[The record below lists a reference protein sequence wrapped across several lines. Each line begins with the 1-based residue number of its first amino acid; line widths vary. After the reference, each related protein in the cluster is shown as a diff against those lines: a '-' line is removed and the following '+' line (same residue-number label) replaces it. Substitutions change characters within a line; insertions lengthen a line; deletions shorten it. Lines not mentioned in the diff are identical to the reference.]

1 MTDDKLYSMSD
12 EELEKAF
19 LDAKENEQYEEVD
32 EPVMESTDAYEE
44 QEEEIEIMEQPDEL
58 DEDSVDEGATADEV
72 TTETESTEVTAQPDE
87 EVDTEDEDPIED
99 EKSEENI
106 NNEIAQQEQQELVFK
121 ANGREFKF
129 TQNEMIEQFPRIF
142 GQAMDYTKKTQAMK
156 PWRKTIDAIEQ
167 AKLGHEDI
175 NLMIDVMKGNK
186 EAIAEVL
193 KRTGVDSLE
202 IDTENSKYT
211 PNDYGRDDKALAI
224 KDIVEEISVDKEYE
238 ITHRVLSKEW
248 DEKSFKEMTEDPE
261 LIRLLHIDVKTGVFD
276 KVQSIADKI
285 KVLDRGS
292 KPDLEYYRLASIEMA
307 QKQQEA
313 DRLAYEAERQKQ
325 EREIKLAKQVEIDRV
340 KKTQERQ
347 KEVAVKAVERKA
359 ATPTTRKVPT
369 SKVVD
374 YLDNSDEAF
383 EDWYKTNVL
392 DKM

>member
-1 MTDDKLYSMSD
+1 MTDDKLYSLSD
-12 EELEKAF
+12 EELERAF
-19 LDAKENEQYEEVD
+19 LDAKENEQYSDVD
-32 EPVMESTDAYEE
+32 EPVTESIDTYEE
-44 QEEEIEIMEQPDEL
+44 EDIEIMEQPDEI
-58 DEDSVDEGATADEV
+58 DEDSVDEGATDDEV

-87 EVDTEDEDPIED
+87 EVATEDEDPIED
-99 EKSEENI
+99 VESEEDI
-106 NNEIAQQEQQELVFK
+106 NDEIAQKEQQELVFK

-129 TQNEMIEQFPRIF
+129 TQDEMLEQFPKIF

-248 DEKSFKEMTEDPE
+248 DEKSFREMTEDPD
-261 LIRLLHIDVKTGVFD
+261 LIRLLHVDVKTGMFD
-276 KVQSIADKI
+276 KVQPIADKI

-292 KPDLEYYRLASIEMA
+292 KTDLEYYRLASIELA
-307 QKQQEA
+307 QQQQEA
-313 DRLAYEAERQKQ
+313 NRIAYEAERQKQ
-325 EREIKLAKQVEIDRV
+325 EREARLARQVEIDRV

-383 EDWYKTNVL
+383 EEWYKTNVL
-392 DKM
+392 DKI

>member
-1 MTDDKLYSMSD
+1 MTDDKLYSLSD
-12 EELEKAF
+12 EELERAF
-19 LDAKENEQYEEVD
+19 LDAKENEQYSDVD
-32 EPVMESTDAYEE
+32 EPVTESTDTYDDED
-44 QEEEIEIMEQPDEL
+44 IEIMEQPDEL
-58 DEDSVDEGATADEV
+58 DEDSVDEGATDDEV

-99 EKSEENI
+99 VESEEDI
-106 NNEIAQQEQQELVFK
+106 NDEIAQKEQQELVFK

-129 TQNEMIEQFPRIF
+129 TQDEMLEQFPKIF

-248 DEKSFKEMTEDPE
+248 DEKSFRKMTEDPD
-261 LIRLLHIDVKTGVFD
+261 LIRLLHVDVKTGMFD
-276 KVQSIADKI
+276 KVQPIADKI

-292 KPDLEYYRLASIEMA
+292 KTDLEYYRLASIELA
-307 QKQQEA
+307 QQQQEA
-313 DRLAYEAERQKQ
+313 NRAAYEAERQKQ
-325 EREIKLAKQVEIDRV
+325 EREARLARQVEIDRV

-383 EDWYKTNVL
+383 EEWYKTNVL
-392 DKM
+392 DKI

>member
-1 MTDDKLYSMSD
+1 MTDDKLYSLSD
-12 EELEKAF
+12 EELERAF
-19 LDAKENEQYEEVD
+19 LDAKENEQYSDVD
-32 EPVMESTDAYEE
+32 EPVTESIDTYEE
-44 QEEEIEIMEQPDEL
+44 EDIEIMEQPDEL
-58 DEDSVDEGATADEV
+58 DEDSVDEGATDDEV

-87 EVDTEDEDPIED
+87 EVATEDEDPIED
-99 EKSEENI
+99 VESEEDI
-106 NNEIAQQEQQELVFK
+106 NDEIAQKEQQELVFK

-129 TQNEMIEQFPRIF
+129 TQDEMLEQFPKIF

-248 DEKSFKEMTEDPE
+248 DEKSFREMTEDPD
-261 LIRLLHIDVKTGVFD
+261 LIRLLHVDVKTGMFD
-276 KVQSIADKI
+276 KVQPIADKI

-292 KPDLEYYRLASIEMA
+292 KTDLEYYRLASIELA
-307 QKQQEA
+307 QQQQEA
-313 DRLAYEAERQKQ
+313 SRAAYEAERQKQ
-325 EREIKLAKQVEIDRV
+325 EREARLARQVEIDRV

-383 EDWYKTNVL
+383 EEWYKTNVL
-392 DKM
+392 DKI

>member
-1 MTDDKLYSMSD
+1 MTDDKLYSLSD
-12 EELEKAF
+12 EELERAF
-19 LDAKENEQYEEVD
+19 LDAKENEQYSDVD
-32 EPVMESTDAYEE
+32 EPVTESTDTYEE
-44 QEEEIEIMEQPDEL
+44 EDIEIMEQPDEL
-58 DEDSVDEGATADEV
+58 DEDSVDEGATDDEV

-106 NNEIAQQEQQELVFK
+106 NDEIAQKEQQELVFK

-129 TQNEMIEQFPRIF
+129 TQDEMLEQFPKIF

-248 DEKSFKEMTEDPE
+248 DEKSFREMTEDPD
-261 LIRLLHIDVKTGVFD
+261 LIRLLHVDVKTGMFD
-276 KVQSIADKI
+276 KVQPIADKI

-292 KPDLEYYRLASIEMA
+292 KTDLEYYRLASIELA
-307 QKQQEA
+307 QQQQEA
-313 DRLAYEAERQKQ
+313 NRAAYEAERQKQ
-325 EREIKLAKQVEIDRV
+325 EREARLARQVEIDRV

-383 EDWYKTNVL
+383 EEWYKTNVL
-392 DKM
+392 DKI

>member
-1 MTDDKLYSMSD
+1 MTDDKLYSLSD
-12 EELEKAF
+12 EELERAF
-19 LDAKENEQYEEVD
+19 LDAKENEQYSDVD
-32 EPVMESTDAYEE
+32 EPVTESIDTYEE
-44 QEEEIEIMEQPDEL
+44 EDIEIMEQPDEI
-58 DEDSVDEGATADEV
+58 DEDSVDEGATDDEV

-87 EVDTEDEDPIED
+87 EVATEDEDPIED
-99 EKSEENI
+99 VESEEDI
-106 NNEIAQQEQQELVFK
+106 NDEIAQKEQQELVFK

-129 TQNEMIEQFPRIF
+129 TQDEMLEQFPKIF

-186 EAIAEVL
+186 EAIAEVM

-248 DEKSFKEMTEDPE
+248 DEKSFREMTEDPD
-261 LIRLLHIDVKTGVFD
+261 LIRLLHVDVKTGMFD
-276 KVQSIADKI
+276 KVQPIADKI

-292 KPDLEYYRLASIEMA
+292 KTDLEYYRLASIELA
-307 QKQQEA
+307 QQQQEA
-313 DRLAYEAERQKQ
+313 NRAAYEAERQKQ
-325 EREIKLAKQVEIDRV
+325 EREARLARQVEIDRV

-383 EDWYKTNVL
+383 EEWYKTNVL
-392 DKM
+392 DKI

>member
-1 MTDDKLYSMSD
+1 MTDDKLYSLSD
-12 EELEKAF
+12 EELERAF
-19 LDAKENEQYEEVD
+19 LDAKENEQYSDVD
-32 EPVMESTDAYEE
+32 EPVTESTDTYEE
-44 QEEEIEIMEQPDEL
+44 EDIEIMEQPDEL
-58 DEDSVDEGATADEV
+58 DEDSVDEGATDDEV

-87 EVDTEDEDPIED
+87 EVATEDEDPIED
-99 EKSEENI
+99 VESEEDI
-106 NNEIAQQEQQELVFK
+106 NDEIAQKEQQELVFK

-129 TQNEMIEQFPRIF
+129 TQDEMLEQFPKIF

-186 EAIAEVL
+186 EAIAEVM

-248 DEKSFKEMTEDPE
+248 DEKSFREMTEDPE
-261 LIRLLHIDVKTGVFD
+261 LIRLLHVDVKTGMFD
-276 KVQSIADKI
+276 KVQPIADKI
-285 KVLDRGS
+285 KVFDRGS
-292 KPDLEYYRLASIEMA
+292 KSDLEYYRLASIELA
-307 QKQQEA
+307 QQQQEA
-313 DRLAYEAERQKQ
+313 NRAAYEAERQKQ
-325 EREIKLAKQVEIDRV
+325 EREARLARQVEIDRV

-383 EDWYKTNVL
+383 EEWYKTNVL
-392 DKM
+392 DKI

>member
-1 MTDDKLYSMSD
+1 MTDDKLYSLSD
-12 EELEKAF
+12 EELERAF
-19 LDAKENEQYEEVD
+19 LDAKENEQYSDVD
-32 EPVMESTDAYEE
+32 EPVTESIDTYEE
-44 QEEEIEIMEQPDEL
+44 EDIEIMEQPDEI
-58 DEDSVDEGATADEV
+58 DEDSVDEGATDDEV

-87 EVDTEDEDPIED
+87 EVATEDEDPIEE
-99 EKSEENI
+99 EKSEEDI
-106 NNEIAQQEQQELVFK
+106 NDEIAQKEQQELVFK

-129 TQNEMIEQFPRIF
+129 TQDEMLEQFPKIF

-186 EAIAEVL
+186 EAIAEVM

-248 DEKSFKEMTEDPE
+248 DEKSFREMTEDPD
-261 LIRLLHIDVKTGVFD
+261 LIRLLHVDVKTGMFD
-276 KVQSIADKI
+276 KVQPIADKI
-285 KVLDRGS
+285 KVFDRGS
-292 KPDLEYYRLASIEMA
+292 KSDLEYYRLASIELA
-307 QKQQEA
+307 QQQQEA
-313 DRLAYEAERQKQ
+313 SRVAYEAEKQKQ
-325 EREIKLAKQVEIDRV
+325 DRAARLAKQVEIDRV

-383 EDWYKTNVL
+383 EEWYKTNVL
-392 DKM
+392 DKI

>member
-1 MTDDKLYSMSD
+1 MTDDKLYSLSD
-12 EELEKAF
+12 EELERAF
-19 LDAKENEQYEEVD
+19 LDAKENEQYSDVD
-32 EPVMESTDAYEE
+32 EPVTESIDTYEE
-44 QEEEIEIMEQPDEL
+44 EDIEIMEQPDEL
-58 DEDSVDEGATADEV
+58 DEDSVDEGATDDEV

-99 EKSEENI
+99 EESEEDI
-106 NNEIAQQEQQELVFK
+106 NDEIAQKEQQELVFK

-129 TQNEMIEQFPRIF
+129 TQDEMLEQFPKIF

-248 DEKSFKEMTEDPE
+248 DEKSFREMTEDPD
-261 LIRLLHIDVKTGVFD
+261 LIRLLHVDVKTGMFD
-276 KVQSIADKI
+276 KVQPIADKI

-292 KPDLEYYRLASIEMA
+292 KTDLEYYRLASIELA
-307 QKQQEA
+307 QQQQEA
-313 DRLAYEAERQKQ
+313 SRAAYEAERQKQ
-325 EREIKLAKQVEIDRV
+325 EREARLARQVEIDRV

-383 EDWYKTNVL
+383 EEWYKTNVL
-392 DKM
+392 DKI

>member
-1 MTDDKLYSMSD
+1 MTDDKLYSLSD
-12 EELEKAF
+12 EELERAF
-19 LDAKENEQYEEVD
+19 LDAKENEQYSDVD
-32 EPVMESTDAYEE
+32 EPVTESTDTYDDED
-44 QEEEIEIMEQPDEL
+44 IEIMEQPDEL
-58 DEDSVDEGATADEV
+58 DEDSVDEGATDDEV

-87 EVDTEDEDPIED
+87 EVATEDEDPIED
-99 EKSEENI
+99 VESEEDI
-106 NNEIAQQEQQELVFK
+106 NDEIAQKEQQELVFK

-129 TQNEMIEQFPRIF
+129 TQDEMLEQFPKIF

-186 EAIAEVL
+186 EAIAEVM

-248 DEKSFKEMTEDPE
+248 DEKSFREMTEDPD
-261 LIRLLHIDVKTGVFD
+261 LIRLLHVDVKTGMFD
-276 KVQSIADKI
+276 KVQPIADKI

-292 KPDLEYYRLASIEMA
+292 KTDLEYYRLASIELA
-307 QKQQEA
+307 QQQQEA
-313 DRLAYEAERQKQ
+313 NRAAYEAERQKQ
-325 EREIKLAKQVEIDRV
+325 EREARLARQVEIDRV

-383 EDWYKTNVL
+383 EEWYKTNVL
-392 DKM
+392 DKI

>member
-1 MTDDKLYSMSD
+1 MTDDKLYSLSD
-12 EELEKAF
+12 EELERAF
-19 LDAKENEQYEEVD
+19 LDAKENEQYSDVD
-32 EPVMESTDAYEE
+32 EPVTESTDTYEE
-44 QEEEIEIMEQPDEL
+44 EDIEIMEQPDEI
-58 DEDSVDEGATADEV
+58 DEDSVDEGATDDEV

-87 EVDTEDEDPIED
+87 EVATEDEDPIED
-99 EKSEENI
+99 VESEEDI
-106 NNEIAQQEQQELVFK
+106 NDEIAQKEQQELVFK

-129 TQNEMIEQFPRIF
+129 TQDEMLEQFPKIF

-186 EAIAEVL
+186 EAIAEVM

-248 DEKSFKEMTEDPE
+248 DEKSFREMTEDPD
-261 LIRLLHIDVKTGVFD
+261 LIRLLHVDVKTGMFD
-276 KVQSIADKI
+276 KVQPIADKI
-285 KVLDRGS
+285 KVFDRGS
-292 KPDLEYYRLASIEMA
+292 KSDLEYYRLASIELA
-307 QKQQEA
+307 QQQQEA
-313 DRLAYEAERQKQ
+313 SRAAYEAERQKQ
-325 EREIKLAKQVEIDRV
+325 EREARLARQVEIDRV

-383 EDWYKTNVL
+383 EEWYKTNVL
-392 DKM
+392 DKI

>member
-19 LDAKENEQYEEVD
+19 LDAKENEQYAEADEPIQESEEV
-32 EPVMESTDAYEE
+32 Y
-44 QEEEIEIMEQPDEL
+44 EEEIEIMEQPDEL
-58 DEDSVDEGATADEV
+58 DEDSVDEGATTDEV

-99 EKSEENI
+99 EKSEEDI
-106 NNEIAQQEQQELVFK
+106 SDEIAQQEQQELVFK

-129 TQNEMIEQFPRIF
+129 TQNEMLEQFPKIF

-175 NLMIDVMKGNK
+175 NLMIDVMQGNK

-261 LIRLLHIDVKTGVFD
+261 LIRLLHVDVKTGVFD
-276 KVQSIADKI
+276 KVQAIADKI
-285 KVLDRGS
+285 KVFDRGN
-292 KPDLEYYRLASIEMA
+292 KPDLEYYRLASIELA
-307 QKQQEA
+307 QQQQEA
-313 DRLAYEAERQKQ
+313 NRLAYEAERRKQ
-325 EREIKLAKQVEIDRV
+325 ERELKLAKQVEIDRV
-340 KKTQERQ
+340 RKTQERQ
-347 KEVAVKAVERKA
+347 KEVEVKAVERKA
-359 ATPTTRKVPT
+359 ATPTSRKAVS

-374 YLDNSDEAF
+374 YLDDSDEAF
-383 EDWYKTNVL
+383 EDWYKANVL
-392 DKM
+392 DKI

>member
-1 MTDDKLYSMSD
+1 MTDDKLYSLSD
-12 EELEKAF
+12 EELERAF
-19 LDAKENEQYEEVD
+19 LDAKENEQYSDVD
-32 EPVMESTDAYEE
+32 EPVTESIDTYEE
-44 QEEEIEIMEQPDEL
+44 EDIEIMEQPDEI
-58 DEDSVDEGATADEV
+58 DEDSVDEGATDDEV

-87 EVDTEDEDPIED
+87 EVATEDEDPIEE
-99 EKSEENI
+99 EKSEEDI
-106 NNEIAQQEQQELVFK
+106 NDEIAQKEQQELVFK

-129 TQNEMIEQFPRIF
+129 TQDEMLEQFPKIF

-186 EAIAEVL
+186 EAIAEVM

-224 KDIVEEISVDKEYE
+224 KDIVEEISADKEYE

-248 DEKSFKEMTEDPE
+248 DEKSFREMTEDPD
-261 LIRLLHIDVKTGVFD
+261 LIRLLHVDVKTGMFD
-276 KVQSIADKI
+276 KVQPIADKI
-285 KVLDRGS
+285 KVFDRGN
-292 KPDLEYYRLASIEMA
+292 KTDLEYYRLASIELA
-307 QKQQEA
+307 QQQQEA
-313 DRLAYEAERQKQ
+313 NRVAYEAERQKQ
-325 EREIKLAKQVEIDRV
+325 ERAARLAKQVEIDRV

-383 EDWYKTNVL
+383 EEWYKTNVL
-392 DKM
+392 DKI

>member
-1 MTDDKLYSMSD
+1 MTEDKLYSLSD
-12 EELEKAF
+12 EELERAF
-19 LDAKENEQYEEVD
+19 LDAKENEQYDDVD
-32 EPVMESTDAYEE
+32 EPVMESTDTYEE
-44 QEEEIEIMEQPDEL
+44 EDIEIMEQPDEL
-58 DEDSVDEGATADEV
+58 DEDSVDEGATDDEV

-87 EVDTEDEDPIED
+87 EVDTEDEDPIEE
-99 EKSEENI
+99 EKSEEI
-106 NNEIAQQEQQELVFK
+106 NEVAQQDHQELVFK

-129 TQNEMIEQFPRIF
+129 TQDEMMAQFPKIF

-248 DEKSFKEMTEDPE
+248 DEKSFREMTEDPD
-261 LIRLLHIDVKTGVFD
+261 LIRLLHVDVKTGMFD
-276 KVQSIADKI
+276 KVQPIADKI

-292 KPDLEYYRLASIEMA
+292 KTDLEYYRLASIELA
-307 QKQQEA
+307 QQQQEA
-313 DRLAYEAERQKQ
+313 NRAAYEAERQKQ
-325 EREIKLAKQVEIDRV
+325 EREARLARQVEIDRV

-383 EDWYKTNVL
+383 EEWYKTNVL
-392 DKM
+392 DKI

>member
-1 MTDDKLYSMSD
+1 MTDDKLYSLSD
-12 EELEKAF
+12 EELERAF
-19 LDAKENEQYEEVD
+19 LDAKENEQYSDVD
-32 EPVMESTDAYEE
+32 EPVTESIDTYEE
-44 QEEEIEIMEQPDEL
+44 EDIEIMEQPDEL
-58 DEDSVDEGATADEV
+58 DEDSVDEGATDDKV

-87 EVDTEDEDPIED
+87 EVATEDEDPIED
-99 EKSEENI
+99 VESEEDI
-106 NNEIAQQEQQELVFK
+106 NDEIAQKEQQELVFK

-129 TQNEMIEQFPRIF
+129 TQDEMLEQFPKIF

-167 AKLGHEDI
+167 AKLGHKDI

-248 DEKSFKEMTEDPE
+248 DEKSFREMTEDPD
-261 LIRLLHIDVKTGVFD
+261 LIRLLHVDVKTGMFD
-276 KVQSIADKI
+276 KVQPIADKI

-292 KPDLEYYRLASIEMA
+292 KTDLEYYRLASIELA
-307 QKQQEA
+307 QQQQEA
-313 DRLAYEAERQKQ
+313 NRIAYEAERQKQ
-325 EREIKLAKQVEIDRV
+325 EREARLARQVEIDRV

-383 EDWYKTNVL
+383 EEWYKTNVL
-392 DKM
+392 DKI

>member
-1 MTDDKLYSMSD
+1 MTDDKLYSLSD
-12 EELEKAF
+12 EELERAF
-19 LDAKENEQYEEVD
+19 LDAKESEQYSDVD
-32 EPVMESTDAYEE
+32 EPVTESTDTYDDED
-44 QEEEIEIMEQPDEL
+44 IEIMEQPDEL
-58 DEDSVDEGATADEV
+58 DEDSVDEGATDDEV

-87 EVDTEDEDPIED
+87 EVATEDEDPIED
-99 EKSEENI
+99 VESEEDI
-106 NNEIAQQEQQELVFK
+106 NDEIAQKEQQELVFK

-129 TQNEMIEQFPRIF
+129 TQDEMLEQFPKIF

-248 DEKSFKEMTEDPE
+248 DEKSFREMTEDPD
-261 LIRLLHIDVKTGVFD
+261 LIRLLHVDVKTGMFD
-276 KVQSIADKI
+276 KVQPIADKI

-292 KPDLEYYRLASIEMA
+292 KTDLEYYRLASIELA
-307 QKQQEA
+307 QQQQEA
-313 DRLAYEAERQKQ
+313 NRAAYEAERQKQ
-325 EREIKLAKQVEIDRV
+325 EREARLARQVEIDRV

-383 EDWYKTNVL
+383 EEWYKTNVL
-392 DKM
+392 DKI

>member
-1 MTDDKLYSMSD
+1 MTDDKLYSLSD
-12 EELEKAF
+12 EELERAF
-19 LDAKENEQYEEVD
+19 LDAKENEQYSDVD
-32 EPVMESTDAYEE
+32 EPVTESIDTYEE
-44 QEEEIEIMEQPDEL
+44 EDIEIMEQPDEI
-58 DEDSVDEGATADEV
+58 DEDSVDEGATDDEV

-87 EVDTEDEDPIED
+87 EVATEDEDPIEE
-99 EKSEENI
+99 EKSEEDI
-106 NNEIAQQEQQELVFK
+106 NDEIAQKEQQELVFK

-129 TQNEMIEQFPRIF
+129 TQDEMLEQFPKIF

-261 LIRLLHIDVKTGVFD
+261 LIRLLHVDVKTGMFD
-276 KVQSIADKI
+276 KVQPIADKI
-285 KVLDRGS
+285 KVLDRGN
-292 KPDLEYYRLASIEMA
+292 KPDLEYYRLASIELA
-307 QKQQEA
+307 QQQQEA
-313 DRLAYEAERQKQ
+313 NRIAYEAERQKQ
-325 EREIKLAKQVEIDRV
+325 EREAKLARQVEIDRV

>member
-1 MTDDKLYSMSD
+1 MTDDKLYSLSD
-12 EELEKAF
+12 EELERAF
-19 LDAKENEQYEEVD
+19 LDAKENEQYSDVD
-32 EPVMESTDAYEE
+32 EPVTESTDTYEE
-44 QEEEIEIMEQPDEL
+44 EDIEIMEQPDEI
-58 DEDSVDEGATADEV
+58 DEDSVDEGATDDEV

-87 EVDTEDEDPIED
+87 EVATEDEDHIED
-99 EKSEENI
+99 VESEEDI
-106 NNEIAQQEQQELVFK
+106 NDEIAQKEQQELVFK

-129 TQNEMIEQFPRIF
+129 TQDEMLEQFPKIF

-248 DEKSFKEMTEDPE
+248 DEKSFREMTEDPD
-261 LIRLLHIDVKTGVFD
+261 LIRLLHVDVKTGMFD
-276 KVQSIADKI
+276 KVQPIADKI

-292 KPDLEYYRLASIEMA
+292 KTDLEYYRLASIELA
-307 QKQQEA
+307 QQQQEA
-313 DRLAYEAERQKQ
+313 SRAAYEAERQKQ
-325 EREIKLAKQVEIDRV
+325 EREARLARQVEIDRV

-383 EDWYKTNVL
+383 EEWYKTNVL
-392 DKM
+392 DKI

>member
-1 MTDDKLYSMSD
+1 MTDDKLYSLSD
-12 EELEKAF
+12 EELERAF
-19 LDAKENEQYEEVD
+19 LDAKENEQYSDVD
-32 EPVMESTDAYEE
+32 EPVTESTNTYEE
-44 QEEEIEIMEQPDEL
+44 EDIEIMEQPDEI
-58 DEDSVDEGATADEV
+58 DEDSVDEGATDDEV

-87 EVDTEDEDPIED
+87 EVATEDEDPIED
-99 EKSEENI
+99 VESEEDI
-106 NNEIAQQEQQELVFK
+106 NDEIAQKEQQELVFK

-129 TQNEMIEQFPRIF
+129 TQDEMLEQFPKIF

-186 EAIAEVL
+186 EAIAEVM

-248 DEKSFKEMTEDPE
+248 DEKSFREMTEDPD
-261 LIRLLHIDVKTGVFD
+261 LIRLLHVDVKTGMFD
-276 KVQSIADKI
+276 KVQPIADKI

-292 KPDLEYYRLASIEMA
+292 KTDLEYYRLASIELA
-307 QKQQEA
+307 QQQQEA
-313 DRLAYEAERQKQ
+313 SRAAYEAERQKQ
-325 EREIKLAKQVEIDRV
+325 EREARLARQVEIDRV

-383 EDWYKTNVL
+383 EEWYKTNVL
-392 DKM
+392 DKI

>member
-1 MTDDKLYSMSD
+1 MTEDKLYNMSD
-12 EELEKAF
+12 EELERAF
-19 LDAKENEQYEEVD
+19 LDARENEQYNEVD
-32 EPVMESTDAYEE
+32 EPVMESTEEYEE
-44 QEEEIEIMEQPDEL
+44 DIEIMEQPDEL
-58 DEDSVDEGATADEV
+58 DEDSVDEGATDDEV

-99 EKSEENI
+99 EKSEEI
-106 NNEIAQQEQQELVFK
+106 NEVAQQDHQELVFK

-129 TQNEMIEQFPRIF
+129 TQDEMMAQFPKIF

-224 KDIVEEISVDKEYE
+224 KDIVEEISADKEYD
-238 ITHRVLSKEW
+238 ITHRILSKEW
-248 DEKSFKEMTEDPE
+248 DEKSFRDMTNDPE
-261 LIRLLHIDVKTGVFD
+261 LIRLLHVDVKTGIFD
-276 KVQSIADKI
+276 KVQPIADKI

-292 KPDLEYYRLASIEMA
+292 KSDLEYYRMASIELAQQQRMA
-307 QKQQEA
+307 DQ
-313 DRLAYEAERQKQ
+313 RAYELERQKQ
-325 EREIKLAKQVEIDRV
+325 EREAKLAKQVEIDRV
-340 KKTQERQ
+340 KKIQEKQ
-347 KEVAVKAVERKA
+347 KEVEVKAVERKA
-359 ATPTTRKVPT
+359 ATPTSRKVPT

-383 EDWYKTNVL
+383 EDWYKTHVL

>member
-1 MTDDKLYSMSD
+1 MTDDKLYSLSD
-12 EELEKAF
+12 EELERAF
-19 LDAKENEQYEEVD
+19 LDAKENEQYSDVD
-32 EPVMESTDAYEE
+32 EPVTESTDTYDDED
-44 QEEEIEIMEQPDEL
+44 IEIMEQPDEL
-58 DEDSVDEGATADEV
+58 DEDSVDEGATDDEV

-87 EVDTEDEDPIED
+87 EVATEDEDPIED
-99 EKSEENI
+99 VESEEDI
-106 NNEIAQQEQQELVFK
+106 NDEIAQKEQQELVFK

-129 TQNEMIEQFPRIF
+129 TQDEMLEQFPKIF

-186 EAIAEVL
+186 EAIAEVM

-248 DEKSFKEMTEDPE
+248 DEKSFREMTEDPE
-261 LIRLLHIDVKTGVFD
+261 LIRLLHVDVKTGMFD
-276 KVQSIADKI
+276 KVQPIADKI
-285 KVLDRGS
+285 KVFDRGS
-292 KPDLEYYRLASIEMA
+292 KSDLEYYRLASIELA
-307 QKQQEA
+307 QQQQEA
-313 DRLAYEAERQKQ
+313 NRAAYEAERQKQ
-325 EREIKLAKQVEIDRV
+325 EREARLARQVEIDRV

-383 EDWYKTNVL
+383 EEWYKTNVL
-392 DKM
+392 DKI

>member
-1 MTDDKLYSMSD
+1 MTDDKLYSLSD
-12 EELEKAF
+12 EELERAF
-19 LDAKENEQYEEVD
+19 LDAKENEQYSDVD
-32 EPVMESTDAYEE
+32 EPVTESTDTYDDED
-44 QEEEIEIMEQPDEL
+44 IEIMEQPDEL
-58 DEDSVDEGATADEV
+58 DEDSVDEGATDDEV

-87 EVDTEDEDPIED
+87 EVATEDEDPIED
-99 EKSEENI
+99 VESEEDI
-106 NNEIAQQEQQELVFK
+106 NDEIAQKEQQELVFK

-129 TQNEMIEQFPRIF
+129 TQDEMLEQFPKIF

-248 DEKSFKEMTEDPE
+248 DEKSFREMTEDPD
-261 LIRLLHIDVKTGVFD
+261 LIRLLHVDVKTGMFD
-276 KVQSIADKI
+276 KVQPIADKI

-292 KPDLEYYRLASIEMA
+292 KTDLEYYRLASIELA
-307 QKQQEA
+307 QQQQEA
-313 DRLAYEAERQKQ
+313 NRAAYEAERQKQ
-325 EREIKLAKQVEIDRV
+325 EREARLARQVEIDRV

-383 EDWYKTNVL
+383 EEWYKTNVL
-392 DKM
+392 DKI

>member
-1 MTDDKLYSMSD
+1 MTDDKLYSLSD
-12 EELEKAF
+12 EELERAF
-19 LDAKENEQYEEVD
+19 LDAKENEQYSDVD
-32 EPVMESTDAYEE
+32 EPVTESIDTYEE
-44 QEEEIEIMEQPDEL
+44 EDIEIMEQPDEI
-58 DEDSVDEGATADEV
+58 DEDSVDEGATDDEV

-87 EVDTEDEDPIED
+87 EVATEDEDPIED
-99 EKSEENI
+99 VESEEDI
-106 NNEIAQQEQQELVFK
+106 NDEIAQKEQQELVFK

-129 TQNEMIEQFPRIF
+129 TQDEMLEQFPKIF

-186 EAIAEVL
+186 EAIAEVM

-248 DEKSFKEMTEDPE
+248 DEKSFRDMTDDPD
-261 LIRLLHIDVKTGVFD
+261 LIRLLHVDVKTGMFD
-276 KVQSIADKI
+276 KVQPIADKI
-285 KVLDRGS
+285 KVFDRGS
-292 KPDLEYYRLASIEMA
+292 KTDLEYYRLASIELA
-307 QKQQEA
+307 QQQQEA
-313 DRLAYEAERQKQ
+313 NRIAYEAERQKQ
-325 EREIKLAKQVEIDRV
+325 EREARLAKQVEIDRV

-383 EDWYKTNVL
+383 EEWYKTNVL
-392 DKM
+392 DKI

>member
-1 MTDDKLYSMSD
+1 MTDDKLYSLSD
-12 EELEKAF
+12 EELERAF
-19 LDAKENEQYEEVD
+19 LDAKENEQYSDVD
-32 EPVMESTDAYEE
+32 EPVTESTDTYEE
-44 QEEEIEIMEQPDEL
+44 EDIEIMEQPDEI
-58 DEDSVDEGATADEV
+58 DEDSVDEGATDDEV

-87 EVDTEDEDPIED
+87 EVATEDEDPIED
-99 EKSEENI
+99 VESEEDI
-106 NNEIAQQEQQELVFK
+106 NDEIAQKEQQELVFK

-129 TQNEMIEQFPRIF
+129 TQDEMLEQFPKIF

-248 DEKSFKEMTEDPE
+248 DEKSFREMTEDPD
-261 LIRLLHIDVKTGVFD
+261 LIRLLHVDVKTGMFD
-276 KVQSIADKI
+276 KVQPIADKI

-292 KPDLEYYRLASIEMA
+292 KTDLEYYRLASIELA
-307 QKQQEA
+307 QQQQEA
-313 DRLAYEAERQKQ
+313 SRAAYEAERQKQ
-325 EREIKLAKQVEIDRV
+325 EREARLARQVEIDRV

-383 EDWYKTNVL
+383 EEWYKTNVL
-392 DKM
+392 DKI

>member
-1 MTDDKLYSMSD
+1 MTDDKLYSLSD
-12 EELEKAF
+12 EELERAF
-19 LDAKENEQYEEVD
+19 LDAKENEQYSDVD
-32 EPVMESTDAYEE
+32 EPVTESTDTYADED
-44 QEEEIEIMEQPDEL
+44 IEIMEQPDEL
-58 DEDSVDEGATADEV
+58 DEDSVDEGATDDEV

-106 NNEIAQQEQQELVFK
+106 NDEIAQQEQQELVFK

-129 TQNEMIEQFPRIF
+129 TQNEMLEQFPRIF
-142 GQAMDYTKKTQAMK
+142 GQAMDYTKKTQAIK
-156 PWRKTIDAIEQ
+156 QWRKTIDAIEQ
-167 AKLGHEDI
+167 AKLGHEDV

-248 DEKSFKEMTEDPE
+248 DEKSFREMTEDPD
-261 LIRLLHIDVKTGVFD
+261 LIRLLHVDVKTGMFD
-276 KVQSIADKI
+276 KVQPIADKI

-292 KPDLEYYRLASIEMA
+292 KTDLEYYRLASIELA
-307 QKQQEA
+307 QQQQEA
-313 DRLAYEAERQKQ
+313 NRVAYEAERQKQ
-325 EREIKLAKQVEIDRV
+325 EREARLARQVEIDRV

-383 EDWYKTNVL
+383 EEWYKTNVL
-392 DKM
+392 DKI

>member
-1 MTDDKLYSMSD
+1 MTDDKLYSLSD
-12 EELEKAF
+12 EELERAF
-19 LDAKENEQYEEVD
+19 LDAKENEQYSDVD
-32 EPVMESTDAYEE
+32 EPVTESIDTYEE
-44 QEEEIEIMEQPDEL
+44 EDIEIMEQPDEI
-58 DEDSVDEGATADEV
+58 DEDSVDEGATDDEV

-99 EKSEENI
+99 VESEEDI
-106 NNEIAQQEQQELVFK
+106 NDEIAQKEQQELVFK

-129 TQNEMIEQFPRIF
+129 TQDEMLEQFPKIF

-186 EAIAEVL
+186 EAIAEVM

-248 DEKSFKEMTEDPE
+248 DEKSFREMTEDPD
-261 LIRLLHIDVKTGVFD
+261 LIRLLHVDVKTGMFD
-276 KVQSIADKI
+276 KVQPIADKI

-292 KPDLEYYRLASIEMA
+292 KTDLEYYRLASIELA
-307 QKQQEA
+307 QQQQEA
-313 DRLAYEAERQKQ
+313 SRAAYEAERQKQ
-325 EREIKLAKQVEIDRV
+325 EREARLARQVEIDRV

-383 EDWYKTNVL
+383 EEWYKTNVL
-392 DKM
+392 DTI

>member
-1 MTDDKLYSMSD
+1 MTDDKLYSLSD
-12 EELEKAF
+12 EELERAF
-19 LDAKENEQYEEVD
+19 LDAKENEQYSDVD
-32 EPVMESTDAYEE
+32 EPVTESTDTYEDE
-44 QEEEIEIMEQPDEL
+44 DIEIMEQPDEL
-58 DEDSVDEGATADEV
+58 DEDSVDEGATDDEV

-87 EVDTEDEDPIED
+87 EVATEDEDPIED
-99 EKSEENI
+99 VESEEDI
-106 NNEIAQQEQQELVFK
+106 NDEIAQKEQQELVFK

-129 TQNEMIEQFPRIF
+129 TQDEMLEQFPKIF

-224 KDIVEEISVDKEYE
+224 KEIVEEISVDKEYE

-248 DEKSFKEMTEDPE
+248 DEKSFREMTEDPD
-261 LIRLLHIDVKTGVFD
+261 LIRLLHVDVKTGMFD
-276 KVQSIADKI
+276 KVQPIADKI

-292 KPDLEYYRLASIEMA
+292 KTDLEYYRLASIELA
-307 QKQQEA
+307 QQQQEA
-313 DRLAYEAERQKQ
+313 NRIAYEAERQKQ
-325 EREIKLAKQVEIDRV
+325 EREARLAKQVEIDRV

-383 EDWYKTNVL
+383 EEWYKTNVL
-392 DKM
+392 DKI

>member
-1 MTDDKLYSMSD
+1 MTDDKLYSLSD
-12 EELEKAF
+12 EELERAF
-19 LDAKENEQYEEVD
+19 LDAKENEQYSDVD
-32 EPVMESTDAYEE
+32 EPVTESIDTYEE
-44 QEEEIEIMEQPDEL
+44 EDIEIMEQPDEI
-58 DEDSVDEGATADEV
+58 DEDSVDEGATDDEV

-87 EVDTEDEDPIED
+87 EVATEDEDPIED
-99 EKSEENI
+99 VESEEDI
-106 NNEIAQQEQQELVFK
+106 NDEIAQKEQQELVFK

-129 TQNEMIEQFPRIF
+129 TQDEMLEQFPKIF

-248 DEKSFKEMTEDPE
+248 DEKSFNKMTDNPE
-261 LIRLLHIDVKTGVFD
+261 LIRLLHNDVKSGTFD
-276 KVQSIADKI
+276 KVQAVAEKI
-285 KVLDRGS
+285 KVFDRGL
-292 KPDLEYYRLASIEMA
+292 KTDLEYYELASMEIAQQYQEEQRRAYEIERQRLDREARLARQAEIE
-307 QKQQEA
+307 
-313 DRLAYEAERQKQ
+313 
-325 EREIKLAKQVEIDRV
+325 RV
-340 KKTQERQ
+340 RKTQERQ
-347 KEVAVKAVERKA
+347 KEVEVKAVERKA
-359 ATPTTRKVPT
+359 ATPTSRKAVS

-374 YLDNSDEAF
+374 YLDDSDEAF
-383 EDWYKTNVL
+383 EDWYKANVL
-392 DKM
+392 DKI

>member
-1 MTDDKLYSMSD
+1 MTEDKLYNMSD
-12 EELEKAF
+12 EELERAF
-19 LDAKENEQYEEVD
+19 LDARENEQYNEVD
-32 EPVMESTDAYEE
+32 GPVMESTEEYEE
-44 QEEEIEIMEQPDEL
+44 DIEIMEQPDEL
-58 DEDSVDEGATADEV
+58 DEDSVDEGATDDEV

-87 EVDTEDEDPIED
+87 EVDTEDEDPIEE
-99 EKSEENI
+99 EKSEEI
-106 NNEIAQQEQQELVFK
+106 NEVAQQDHQELVFK

-129 TQNEMIEQFPRIF
+129 TQDEMMAQFPKIF

-248 DEKSFKEMTEDPE
+248 DEKSFREMTENPD
-261 LIRLLHIDVKTGVFD
+261 LIRLLHVDVKTGMFD
-276 KVQSIADKI
+276 KVQPIADKI

-292 KPDLEYYRLASIEMA
+292 KTDLEYYRLASIELA
-307 QKQQEA
+307 QQQQEA
-313 DRLAYEAERQKQ
+313 SRAAYEAERQKQ
-325 EREIKLAKQVEIDRV
+325 EREARLARQVEIDRV

-383 EDWYKTNVL
+383 EEWYKTNVL
-392 DKM
+392 DKI

>member
-1 MTDDKLYSMSD
+1 MTDDKLYSLSD
-12 EELEKAF
+12 EELERAF
-19 LDAKENEQYEEVD
+19 LDAKENEQYSDVD
-32 EPVMESTDAYEE
+32 EPVTESTDTYDDED
-44 QEEEIEIMEQPDEL
+44 IEIMEQPDEL
-58 DEDSVDEGATADEV
+58 DEDSVDEGATDDEV

-87 EVDTEDEDPIED
+87 EVDTEDEDPIEE
-99 EKSEENI
+99 EKSEEDI
-106 NNEIAQQEQQELVFK
+106 NDEIAQKEQQELVFK

-129 TQNEMIEQFPRIF
+129 TQDEMLEQFPKIF

-248 DEKSFKEMTEDPE
+248 DEKSFREMTEDPD
-261 LIRLLHIDVKTGVFD
+261 LIRLLHVDVKTGMFD
-276 KVQSIADKI
+276 KVQPIADKI
-285 KVLDRGS
+285 KVFDRGS
-292 KPDLEYYRLASIEMA
+292 KSDLEYYRLASIELA
-307 QKQQEA
+307 QQQQEA
-313 DRLAYEAERQKQ
+313 NRAAYEAERQKQ
-325 EREIKLAKQVEIDRV
+325 EREARLARQVEIDRV

-383 EDWYKTNVL
+383 EEWYKTNVL
-392 DKM
+392 DKI

>member
-1 MTDDKLYSMSD
+1 MTDDKLYSLSD
-12 EELEKAF
+12 EELERAF
-19 LDAKENEQYEEVD
+19 LDAKENEQYSDVD
-32 EPVMESTDAYEE
+32 EPVTESTDTYEE
-44 QEEEIEIMEQPDEL
+44 EDIEIMEQPDEI
-58 DEDSVDEGATADEV
+58 DEDSVDEGATDDEV

-87 EVDTEDEDPIED
+87 EVATEDEDPIED
-99 EKSEENI
+99 VESEEDI
-106 NNEIAQQEQQELVFK
+106 NDEIAQKEQQELVFK

-129 TQNEMIEQFPRIF
+129 TQDEMLEQFPKIF

-186 EAIAEVL
+186 EAIAEVM

-224 KDIVEEISVDKEYE
+224 KDIVEEISADKEYE

-248 DEKSFKEMTEDPE
+248 DEKSFRKMTEDPD
-261 LIRLLHIDVKTGVFD
+261 LIRLLHVDVKTGMFD
-276 KVQSIADKI
+276 KVQPIADKI
-285 KVLDRGS
+285 KVFDRGS
-292 KPDLEYYRLASIEMA
+292 KSDLEYYRLASIELA
-307 QKQQEA
+307 QQQQEA
-313 DRLAYEAERQKQ
+313 NRVAYEAERQKQ
-325 EREIKLAKQVEIDRV
+325 EREAKLAKQVEIDRV

-383 EDWYKTNVL
+383 EEWYKTNVL
-392 DKM
+392 DKI

>member
-1 MTDDKLYSMSD
+1 MTDDKLYSLSD
-12 EELEKAF
+12 EELERAF
-19 LDAKENEQYEEVD
+19 LDAKENEQYSDVD
-32 EPVMESTDAYEE
+32 EPVTESIDTYEE
-44 QEEEIEIMEQPDEL
+44 EDIEIMEQPDEI
-58 DEDSVDEGATADEV
+58 DEDSVDEGATDDEV

-87 EVDTEDEDPIED
+87 EVATEDEDPIEE
-99 EKSEENI
+99 EKSEEDI
-106 NNEIAQQEQQELVFK
+106 NDEIAQKEQQELVFK

-129 TQNEMIEQFPRIF
+129 TQDEMLEQFPKIF

-186 EAIAEVL
+186 EAIAEVM

-248 DEKSFKEMTEDPE
+248 DEKSFREMTEDPD
-261 LIRLLHIDVKTGVFD
+261 LIRLLHVDVKTGMFD
-276 KVQSIADKI
+276 KVQPIADKI
-285 KVLDRGS
+285 KVFDRGN
-292 KPDLEYYRLASIEMA
+292 KTDLEYYRLASIELA
-307 QKQQEA
+307 QQQQEA
-313 DRLAYEAERQKQ
+313 NRVAYEAERQKQ
-325 EREIKLAKQVEIDRV
+325 ERAARLAKQVEIDRV

-383 EDWYKTNVL
+383 EEWYKTNVL
-392 DKM
+392 DKI

>member
-1 MTDDKLYSMSD
+1 MTDDKLYSLSD
-12 EELEKAF
+12 EELERAF
-19 LDAKENEQYEEVD
+19 LDAKENEQYSDVD
-32 EPVMESTDAYEE
+32 EPVTESTDTYDDED
-44 QEEEIEIMEQPDEL
+44 IEIMEQPDEL
-58 DEDSVDEGATADEV
+58 DEDSVDEGATDDEES
-72 TTETESTEVTAQPDE
+72 TETESTEVTAQPDE

-106 NNEIAQQEQQELVFK
+106 NDEIAQQEQQELIFK
-121 ANGREFKF
+121 ANGKEFKF
-129 TQNEMIEQFPRIF
+129 TQNEMVEQFPKIF

-224 KDIVEEISVDKEYE
+224 KEIVEEISVDKEYE

-248 DEKSFKEMTEDPE
+248 DEKSFREMTEDPD
-261 LIRLLHIDVKTGVFD
+261 LIRLLHVDVKTGMFD
-276 KVQSIADKI
+276 KVQPIADKI
-285 KVLDRGS
+285 KVLDRGN
-292 KPDLEYYRLASIEMA
+292 KPDLEYYRLASIELA
-307 QKQQEA
+307 QQQQEA
-313 DRLAYEAERQKQ
+313 NRVAYEAERHKQ
-325 EREIKLAKQVEIDRV
+325 EREMKLARQVEIDRV

-383 EDWYKTNVL
+383 EEWYKTNVL
-392 DKM
+392 DKI

>member
-1 MTDDKLYSMSD
+1 MTEDKLYNMSD
-12 EELEKAF
+12 EELERAF
-19 LDAKENEQYEEVD
+19 LDAKENEQYSDVD
-32 EPVMESTDAYEE
+32 EPVTESTDTYEE
-44 QEEEIEIMEQPDEL
+44 EDIEIMEQPDEI
-58 DEDSVDEGATADEV
+58 DEDSVDEGATDDEV

-87 EVDTEDEDPIED
+87 EVATEDEDPIED
-99 EKSEENI
+99 VESEEDI
-106 NNEIAQQEQQELVFK
+106 NDEIAQKEQQELVFK
-121 ANGREFKF
+121 ANGKEFKF
-129 TQNEMIEQFPRIF
+129 TQDEMMAQFPKIF

-224 KDIVEEISVDKEYE
+224 KDIVEEISADKEYDV
-238 ITHRVLSKEW
+238 THRILSKEW
-248 DEKSFKEMTEDPE
+248 DEKSFRDMTDDPE
-261 LIRLLHIDVKTGVFD
+261 LIRLLHVDVKTGIFD
-276 KVQSIADKI
+276 KVQPIADKI

-292 KPDLEYYRLASIEMA
+292 KSDLEYYRMASIELA
-307 QKQQEA
+307 QQQRMT
-313 DRLAYEAERQKQ
+313 DQRAYELERQKQ
-325 EREIKLAKQVEIDRV
+325 EREAKLAKQVEIDRV
-340 KKTQERQ
+340 KKIQEKQ
-347 KEVAVKAVERKA
+347 KEVEVKAVERKA
-359 ATPTTRKVPT
+359 ATPTSRKVPT

>member
-1 MTDDKLYSMSD
+1 MTDDKLYSLSD
-12 EELEKAF
+12 EELERAF
-19 LDAKENEQYEEVD
+19 LDAKENEQYSDVD
-32 EPVMESTDAYEE
+32 EPVTESTDTYEE
-44 QEEEIEIMEQPDEL
+44 EDIEIMEQPDEI
-58 DEDSVDEGATADEV
+58 DEDSVDEGATDDEV

-87 EVDTEDEDPIED
+87 EVATEDEDPIED
-99 EKSEENI
+99 VESEEDI
-106 NNEIAQQEQQELVFK
+106 NDEIAQKEQQELVFK

-129 TQNEMIEQFPRIF
+129 TQDEMLEQFPKIF

-248 DEKSFKEMTEDPE
+248 DEKSFREMTEDPD
-261 LIRLLHIDVKTGVFD
+261 LIRLLHVDVKTGMFD
-276 KVQSIADKI
+276 KVQPIADKI

-292 KPDLEYYRLASIEMA
+292 KSDLEYYRLASIELA
-307 QKQQEA
+307 QQQQEA
-313 DRLAYEAERQKQ
+313 NRVAYEAERQKQ
-325 EREIKLAKQVEIDRV
+325 ERAARLAKQVEIDRV

-383 EDWYKTNVL
+383 EEWYKTNVL
-392 DKM
+392 DKI

>member
-1 MTDDKLYSMSD
+1 MTDDKLYSLSD
-12 EELEKAF
+12 EELERAF
-19 LDAKENEQYEEVD
+19 LDAKENEQYSDVD
-32 EPVMESTDAYEE
+32 EPVTESTDTYEE
-44 QEEEIEIMEQPDEL
+44 EDIEIMEQPDEI
-58 DEDSVDEGATADEV
+58 DEDSVDEGATDDEV

-87 EVDTEDEDPIED
+87 EVATEDEDPIED
-99 EKSEENI
+99 VESEEDI
-106 NNEIAQQEQQELVFK
+106 NDEIAQKEQQELVFK

-129 TQNEMIEQFPRIF
+129 TQDEMLEQFPKIF

-186 EAIAEVL
+186 EAIAEVM

-224 KDIVEEISVDKEYE
+224 KDIVEEISADKEYE

-248 DEKSFKEMTEDPE
+248 DEKSFREMTEDPD
-261 LIRLLHIDVKTGVFD
+261 LIRLLHVDVKTGMFD
-276 KVQSIADKI
+276 KVQPIADKI
-285 KVLDRGS
+285 KVFDRGS
-292 KPDLEYYRLASIEMA
+292 KSDLEYYRLASIELA
-307 QKQQEA
+307 QQQQEA
-313 DRLAYEAERQKQ
+313 SRAAYEAERQKQ
-325 EREIKLAKQVEIDRV
+325 EREARLAKQVEIDRV

-383 EDWYKTNVL
+383 EEWYKTNVL
-392 DKM
+392 DKI

>member
-1 MTDDKLYSMSD
+1 MTDDKLYSLSD
-12 EELEKAF
+12 EELERAF
-19 LDAKENEQYEEVD
+19 LDAKENEQYSDVD
-32 EPVMESTDAYEE
+32 EPVTESTDTYEE
-44 QEEEIEIMEQPDEL
+44 EEDIEIMEQPDEI
-58 DEDSVDEGATADEV
+58 DEDSVDEGATDDEV

-87 EVDTEDEDPIED
+87 EVATEDEDPIED
-99 EKSEENI
+99 VESEKDI
-106 NNEIAQQEQQELVFK
+106 NDEIAQKEQQELVFK

-129 TQNEMIEQFPRIF
+129 TQEEMLEQFPKIF

-248 DEKSFKEMTEDPE
+248 DEKSFREMTNDPE
-261 LIRLLHIDVKTGVFD
+261 LIRLLHVDVKTGMFD
-276 KVQSIADKI
+276 KVQPIADKI

-292 KPDLEYYRLASIEMA
+292 KPDLEYYRLASIELA
-307 QKQQEA
+307 QQQQEA
-313 DRLAYEAERQKQ
+313 SRAAYEAERQKQ
-325 EREIKLAKQVEIDRV
+325 EREARLAKQVEIDRV

-383 EDWYKTNVL
+383 EEWYKTNVL
-392 DKM
+392 DKI

>member
-1 MTDDKLYSMSD
+1 MTDDKLYSLSD
-12 EELEKAF
+12 EELERAF
-19 LDAKENEQYEEVD
+19 LDAKENEQYSDVD
-32 EPVMESTDAYEE
+32 EPVTESTDTYEE
-44 QEEEIEIMEQPDEL
+44 EDIEIMEQPDEL
-58 DEDSVDEGATADEV
+58 DEDSVDEGATDDEV

-99 EKSEENI
+99 VESEEDI
-106 NNEIAQQEQQELVFK
+106 NDEIAQKEQQELVFK

-129 TQNEMIEQFPRIF
+129 TQDEMLEQFPKIF

-224 KDIVEEISVDKEYE
+224 KDIVEEISADKEYE

-248 DEKSFKEMTEDPE
+248 DEKSFREMTENPD
-261 LIRLLHIDVKTGVFD
+261 LIRLLHVDVKTGMFD
-276 KVQSIADKI
+276 KVQPIADKI
-285 KVLDRGS
+285 KVFDRGS
-292 KPDLEYYRLASIEMA
+292 KTDLEYYRLASIELA
-307 QKQQEA
+307 QQQQEA
-313 DRLAYEAERQKQ
+313 NRVAYEAEKQKQ
-325 EREIKLAKQVEIDRV
+325 ERAARLAKQVEIDRV

-359 ATPTTRKVPT
+359 ATPTTRKAPT

-383 EDWYKTNVL
+383 EEWYKTNVL
-392 DKM
+392 DKI

>member
-1 MTDDKLYSMSD
+1 MTDDKLYSLSD
-12 EELEKAF
+12 EELERAF
-19 LDAKENEQYEEVD
+19 LDAKENEQYSDVD
-32 EPVMESTDAYEE
+32 EPVTESIDMYEE
-44 QEEEIEIMEQPDEL
+44 EDIEIMEQPDEL
-58 DEDSVDEGATADEV
+58 DEDSVDEGATDDEV

-99 EKSEENI
+99 VESEEDI
-106 NNEIAQQEQQELVFK
+106 NDEIAQKEQQELVFK

-129 TQNEMIEQFPRIF
+129 TQDEMLEQFPKIF

-186 EAIAEVL
+186 EAIAEVM

-248 DEKSFKEMTEDPE
+248 DEKSFREMTEDPD
-261 LIRLLHIDVKTGVFD
+261 LIRLLHVDVKTGMFD
-276 KVQSIADKI
+276 KVQPIADKI

-292 KPDLEYYRLASIEMA
+292 KTDLEYYRLASIELA
-307 QKQQEA
+307 QQQQEA
-313 DRLAYEAERQKQ
+313 SRAAYEAERQKQ
-325 EREIKLAKQVEIDRV
+325 EREARLARQVEIDRV

-383 EDWYKTNVL
+383 EEWYKTNVL
-392 DKM
+392 DKI